1 MVRITSA
8 FAFLAM
14 GTSIMANPVASEQ
27 NLVARADLGD
37 KTSAAG
43 AVADVV
49 NKVVQLVQGMIDD
62 DLARRRTFTQNTAK
76 DVAAQFPGHS
86 VIVCNV
92 GYSLSGSG
100 DQLVYSTSYNAKVG
114 SDVTFDVIVFKSP
127 KIFDRRGDGGYEN
140 WAFYVDASCNENGGH
155 VECL

>member
-8 FAFLAM
+8 LAFLAM

-43 AVADVV
+43 AIADVV
-49 NKVVQLVQGMIDD
+49 DKVVQLVQGMIDD

-127 KIFDRRGDGGYEN
+127 KTFDRRGDGGYEN